1 MYTFISVE
9 SDAKYCRRMNFAG
22 EEFLVV
28 PLCHLTLN
36 LAADGTC
43 RLYRDILIKNKT
55 NQNKLTLT
63 LILLSFLNHNL
74 G

>member
-43 RLYRDILIKNKT
+43 RLT
-55 NQNKLTLT
+55 GT
-63 LILLSFLNHNL
+63 F
-74 G
+74 